1 MSSSTQATIIIPA
14 AAIEAA
20 RADMP
25 GSFTAA
31 YTTSQEGAPPATHY
45 VGSGFFFNSELD
57 FVCNEVTWP
66 KVVKFG
72 DASAALAELGLVPVV
87 EPTEPIE

>member
-1 MSSSTQATIIIPA
+1 MTSTQATIIIPA

-31 YTTSQEGAPPATHY
+31 YTTDSAGAAPATHY
-45 VGSGFFFNSELD
+45 VGSGFFFNTELD
-57 FVCNEVTWP
+57 FIVNEATWP
-66 KVVKFG
+66 RTVRFG
-72 DASAALAELGLVPVV
+72 DAAAALAELWLVPVV
-87 EPTEPIE
+87 ETNE

>member
-1 MSSSTQATIIIPA
+1 MTSTQATIIIPA

-31 YTTSQEGAPPATHY
+31 YTTDSAGAAPATHY
-45 VGSGFFFNSELD
+45 VGSGFFFNTELD
-57 FVCNEVTWP
+57 FIVNEATWP
-66 KVVKFG
+66 RTVRFG
-72 DASAALAELGLVPVV
+72 DAGTALAGLGLVPVLD
-87 EPTEPIE
+87 PSGAAI